1 VPSCRLITP
10 DDAAVLAELVRGNR
24 EFLAPWE
31 PVHAEAHFTEA
42 GQRVAIQATLAEHA
56 HGRSLPCVIVDEADQ
71 VVGRVNLNNIVRGA
85 FQSAS
90 LGYWL
95 AQASGGRGLA
105 TAAVRDITRLA
116 FAELGLHRVQAD
128 TLVHNV
134 PSQRVLARTGFVR
147 IGLAP
152 RYLKI
157 AGRWQD
163 CILHQLLSDQ
173 SPADGRNGYTA
184 P

>member
-1 VPSCRLITP
+1 VSACRLITP
-10 DDAAVLAELVRGNR
+10 DDAPVLAELLRINR
-24 EFLAPWE
+24 DFLAPWE
-31 PVHAEAHFTEA
+31 PAREQAHFTEA
-42 GQRVAIQATLAEHA
+42 GQRVAIQAALAEHA
-56 HGRSLPCVIVDEADQ
+56 HGRSLPCVIVDEADL
-71 VVGRVNLNNIVRGA
+71 VVGRVNLNTIVRGA
-85 FQSAS
+85 SLSAS

-105 TAAVRDITRLA
+105 TSAVRDITRLA
-116 FAELGLHRVQAD
+116 FAELGLHRIQAD

-147 IGLAP
+147 FGLAP

-157 AGRWQD
+157 AGSWQD
-163 CILHQLLSDQ
+163 CILHQLVNDE
-173 SPADGRNGYTA
+173 A

>member
-1 VPSCRLITP
+1 MPRNNNPVPACRLVTP
-10 DDAAVLAELVRGNR
+10 DDAPVLAELVRTNR
-24 EFLAPWE
+24 DFLAPWE
-31 PVHAEAHFTEA
+31 PVRGEDYFTEA
-42 GQRVAIQATLAEHA
+42 GQRVAIHAALAEHA
-56 HGRSLPCVIVDEADQ
+56 HGRSLPCVMVDGDGA
-71 VVGRVNLNNIVRGA
+71 VVGRVNLNNVVRGA

-95 AQASGGRGLA
+95 AKAAGGRGVA

-116 FAELGLHRVQAD
+116 FGELGLHRIQAD

-134 PSQRVLARTGFVR
+134 ASQRVLTRNGFVR

-157 AGRWQD
+157 EGRWQD
-163 CILHQLLSDQ
+163 CILHQLVND
-173 SPADGRNGYTA
+173 PAG
-184 P
+184 

>member
-1 VPSCRLITP
+1 VPACRLITP
-10 DDAAVLAELVRGNR
+10 DDAPVLAELLRVNR
-24 EFLAPWE
+24 DFLAPWE
-31 PVHAEAHFTEA
+31 PIRDDAHFTEP
-42 GQRVAIQATLAEHA
+42 GQRVAIQAALADHA
-56 HGRSLPCVIVDEADQ
+56 HGRSLPCVIVDSAGA

-95 AQASGGRGLA
+95 ASAFGGRGLA
-105 TAAVRDITRLA
+105 TMAVRDITRLA
-116 FAELGLHRVQAD
+116 FADLGLHRLQAD

-134 PSQRVLARTGFVR
+134 PSQRVLARNGFVR
-147 IGLAP
+147 IGVAP

-163 CILHQLLSDQ
+163 CILHQLVSD
-173 SPADGRNGYTA
+173 AVG
-184 P
+184 

>member
-1 VPSCRLITP
+1 VTPGNNEPVPACRLITP
-10 DDAAVLAELVRGNR
+10 DDAPVLAELLRVNR
-24 EFLAPWE
+24 DFLAPWE
-31 PVHAEAHFTEA
+31 PIREEAHFTEA
-42 GQRVAIQATLAEHA
+42 GQRVAIQAVLAEHA
-56 HGRSLPCVIVDEADQ
+56 RGRGLPCVIVGGAGA

-95 AQASGGRGLA
+95 ASAAGGRGLA
-105 TAAVRDITRLA
+105 TMAVRDITRLA
-116 FAELGLHRVQAD
+116 FAELGLHRLQAD

-134 PSQRVLARTGFVR
+134 PSQRVLARNGFVR

-163 CILHQLLSDQ
+163 CILHQLVADQ
-173 SPADGRNGYTA
+173 Q
-184 P
+184 

>member
-1 VPSCRLITP
+1 VSNCRLITL
-10 DDAAVLAELVRGNR
+10 DDAPVLAELVRSNR

-31 PVHAEAHFTEA
+31 PVRDESYFTEA
-42 GQRVAIQATLAEHA
+42 GQRAAVGATLAEHA
-56 HGRSLPCVIVDEADQ
+56 QGRGLPCVIVDRDRS

-85 FQSAS
+85 AQSAN

-95 AQASGGRGLA
+95 AAAAGGRGIA
-105 TAAVRDITRLA
+105 TAAVRDVVRLA
-116 FAELGLHRVQAD
+116 FTDLGLHRIQAD
-128 TLVHNV
+128 TLVSNGA
-134 PSQRVLARTGFVR
+134 SQRVLERNGFVR

-163 CILHQLLSDQ
+163 CILHQLLSD
-173 SPADGRNGYTA
+173 S
-184 P
+184 

>member
-1 VPSCRLITP
+1 VTDLTTTCRLITP
-10 DDAAVLAELVRGNR
+10 DDAPVLAELVRVNR

-31 PVHAEAHFTEA
+31 PAREEPYFTVA
-42 GQRVAIQATLAEHA
+42 GQRAAIGASLAEHE
-56 HGRSLPCVIVDEADQ
+56 HGRGLPYVIVDPERG

-90 LGYWL
+90 LGYWI
-95 AQASGGRGLA
+95 AESAGGRGMA
-105 TAAVRDITRLA
+105 TAAVRDIIRVA
-116 FAELGLHRVQAD
+116 FTELGLHRVQAD

-134 PSQRVLARTGFVR
+134 ASQRVLARNGFVQ

-163 CILHQLLSDQ
+163 CILHQVVSDV
-173 SPADGRNGYTA
+173 G
-184 P
+184 

>member
-1 VPSCRLITP
+1 MRVTEPTSACRLITP
-10 DDAAVLAELVRGNR
+10 DDAPALADLVRANR

-31 PVHAEAHFTEA
+31 PVRGEDYFTAA
-42 GQRVAIQATLAEHA
+42 GQRAAVGAALTEHA
-56 HGRSLPCVIVDEADQ
+56 HGRGLPCVIVAPDGN

-85 FQSAS
+85 FQSAT
-90 LGYWL
+90 LGYWM
-95 AQASGGRGLA
+95 AQAAGGRGLA
-105 TAAVRDITRLA
+105 TAAVRDIIALA
-116 FAELGLHRVQAD
+116 FSDLGLHRIQAD

-134 PSQRVLARTGFVR
+134 ASQRVLARNGFLR

-163 CILHQLLSDQ
+163 CILHQLVRDTS
-173 SPADGRNGYTA
+173 G
-184 P
+184 

>member
-1 VPSCRLITP
+1 VPACRLITL
-10 DDAAVLAELVRGNR
+10 DDAPVLAELLRANR
-24 EFLAPWE
+24 DFLAPWE
-31 PVHAEAHFTEA
+31 PARAEAHFTEE
-42 GQRVAIQATLAEHA
+42 GQRAAIQAALTEHA
-56 HGRSLPCVIVDEADQ
+56 RDRSLPCVMVDE
-71 VVGRVNLNNIVRGA
+71 VGGVIGRVNLNNIVRGA
-85 FQSAS
+85 SQSAS

-95 AQASGGRGLA
+95 SQSSGGRGLA

-116 FAELGLHRVQAD
+116 FAELGLHRLQAD

-134 PSQRVLARTGFVR
+134 PSQRVLARAGFVR

-163 CILHQLLSDQ
+163 CILHQLI
-173 SPADGRNGYTA
+173 NGDA
-184 P
+184 G

>member
-1 VPSCRLITP
+1 VRNNVPVRACRLITP
-10 DDAAVLAELVRGNR
+10 DDAAVLAELLQINR
-24 EFLAPWE
+24 DFLAPWE
-31 PVHAEAHFTEA
+31 PDRAETHFTEA
-42 GQRVAIQATLAEHA
+42 GQRVAIQAALAEHA
-56 HGRSLPCVIVDEADQ
+56 HGRSLPCVMVDEAGM

-95 AQASGGRGLA
+95 ASAAGGRGLA

-116 FAELGLHRVQAD
+116 FTELGLHRIQAD

-134 PSQRVLARTGFVR
+134 PSRRVLARTGFVQ
-147 IGLAP
+147 IGTAP

-163 CILHQLLSDQ
+163 CILHQLVSD
-173 SPADGRNGYTA
+173 AVG
-184 P
+184 